1 MPVAFVAR
9 LLGKSIVVGLPQQMV
24 AYLITVVV
32 GIIRMGN
39 YSVKPL
45 LIYEQENGI

>member
-1 MPVAFVAR
+1 MQVAFVAG
-9 LLGKSIVVGLPQQMV
+9 LLGKSIVVGLPWQMV

-39 YSVKPL
+39 YSVK
-45 LIYEQENGI
+45 IHHY